1 MDSAASTSIDDA
13 TRHLEKLDFHHPYTP
28 YAVQEEF
35 MKTVYSVLDKG
46 EGQIG
51 ILESPTGT
59 GKSLSLICASLTW
72 LRNFKSNRFE
82 VSIKNAGEAYKDEP
96 SWLVDQLLRRKREEL
111 VQRWEDRERRLE
123 AIRSRE
129 KEVEERGR
137 KRRRLEVSTAPGQCT
152 EMDPDEAEWLLD
164 DWEDRDTGV
173 QDALSGLSKESRE
186 VLERI
191 GLGGPRKKE
200 EDNDILEEEI
210 KIYYTSRTHSQL
222 SQFIAELRRPS
233 FPSSLP
239 ISLTEEKSP
248 AQEPVKLLPL
258 SSRQRLCINPSVA
271 KLGSVQA
278 INDRC
283 AELQQSRSTKKCSY
297 VPKEELLSQTH
308 QFRDSALATV
318 PDIEDL
324 HQLGK
329 SLAVCPYYA
338 SRSALPGAEVIT
350 LPYPL
355 LLQRSAREALGIKLE
370 GNVVII
376 DEAHNV
382 MDAVANVHA
391 AEINLCGLRKGRGML
406 GVYVKRFGKKLT
418 GANRVNVGRLG
429 RVIDGLTE
437 WMDGAKGFEQQHG
450 IVDANDLTRRKG
462 IDQINMFE
470 LIRYIQESK
479 LAYKIESYAAH
490 VDGEK
495 ESAKQVTRSSSP
507 VLHALVSFLV
517 ALTNPSS
524 EGRIFY
530 QKTAEPGQD
539 VQLSY
544 LLLSPTH
551 AFSSIVSSARAVILA
566 GGTMSPFDDYK
577 NHLFPTLADA
587 KVTTLSCGHVV
598 PRENLCVWTLAGTRP
613 GGPSF
618 EFSYR
623 RRGDQEMVRE
633 LGLSILNICSIVPDG
648 VVVFFPSYGYL
659 EEVVAMWSRQSPGD
673 KTPQATIWDRLQA
686 RKMVFRETRGC
697 SSDEVLSEYTRA
709 ILGNGASATSPV
721 KGKGGAV
728 LLSVVGGKMSEGINF
743 SDRLGRCVMVVGLP
757 YPNIASPEWKAKTE
771 YIESTAMENLQG
783 SGNSAG
789 SNLTKEEAV
798 ARAKQAARDFYENAC
813 MRAVNQSIG
822 RAIRH
827 RGDYAA
833 IVLVDRRYATDRIQ
847 GKLPGW
853 IQSGME
859 TRRGGGDGD
868 GKDGRHM
875 CRQFDAFI
883 PRKVRASPRSHSG
896 IPGNS
901 PPNVEAAS
909 AAGRLVP
916 QREQWR
922 HSSHV
927 GAPRLALPKQ
937 VDANPDVTCIRQ
949 PLPPPRHFHRNPRSS
964 SLQFSINQAAA
975 SIKIT
980 MITVPRASVRL
991 VRNHV
996 RPAATA
1002 IAAPRGFSGTARR
1015 QTYEDDASGQE
1026 LPPSKSNLAETLRK
1040 NWVPIGG
1047 AALFAGLAYAY
1058 FSSPGPNKASEKDR
1072 LSRSE
1077 AKQSK

>member
-1 MDSAASTSIDDA
+1 MASAATTSVDDA
-13 TRHLEKLDFHHPYTP
+13 THHLEQLDFHHPYTP
-28 YAVQEEF
+28 YAVQEQF
-35 MKTVYSVLDKG
+35 MRTVYDVLDKG
-46 EGQIG
+46 EGQVG

-72 LRNFKSNRFE
+72 LRNFKSNKLE
-82 VSIKNAGEAYKDEP
+82 VSMQNAGDAYKDEP
-96 SWLVDQLLRRKREEL
+96 AWLVDQLLRRKREEL
-111 VQRWEDRERRLE
+111 VQRWEDRDKRLE
-123 AIRSRE
+123 AIRLKE
-129 KEVEERGR
+129 KALEDRGR
-137 KRRRLEVSTAPGQCT
+137 KRRRLEEAITPGDGND
-152 EMDPDEAEWLLD
+152 MYADEAEWLLD
-164 DWEDRDTGV
+164 DWGDRDTGV

-222 SQFIAELRRPS
+222 SQFITELRRPK

-239 ISLTEEKSP
+239 TSLTEKKLSVE
-248 AQEPVKLLPL
+248 ETVKLLPL

-271 KLGSVQA
+271 RLGSVQA

-283 AELQQSRSTKKCSY
+283 AELQQSKSTKKCPY

-324 HQLGK
+324 HRLGK

-338 SRSALPGAEVIT
+338 SRSALPGAEIIT

-391 AEINLCGLRKGRGML
+391 AEIKLSDLHKGREML
-406 GVYVKRFGKKLT
+406 GIYVKRFGKKLK
-418 GANRVNVGRLG
+418 GVNRVNVGRVG

-437 WMDGAKGFEQQHG
+437 WMNGAKGFKQQHG
-450 IVDANDLTRRKG
+450 IVDANDLTRPKG

-470 LIRYIQESK
+470 LIQYIQESK

-490 VDGEK
+490 V
-495 ESAKQVTRSSSP
+495 ESENDSGKPGTKSSTP
-507 VLHALVSFLV
+507 VLHTLVSFLV

-530 QKTAEPGQD
+530 QKTSGPVPD

-577 NHLFPTLADA
+577 NHLFPALADP
-587 KVTTLSCGHVV
+587 KVTTLSCGHVI
-598 PRENLCVWTLAGTRP
+598 PRENLCVWTLTGTRP
-613 GGPSF
+613 GGSSF
-618 EFSYR
+618 EFSYQ
-623 RRGDQEMVRE
+623 RRGDEEMVKE
-633 LGLSILNICSIVPDG
+633 LGLAILNICSVVPDG
-648 VVVFFPSYGYL
+648 VVAFFPSYGYL
-659 EEVVAMWSRQSPGD
+659 EEVVAVWSRRASGD
-673 KTPQATIWDRLQA
+673 KNPQTTIWDRLQT
-686 RKMVFRETRGC
+686 RKTVFRETKGC
-697 SSDEVLSEYTRA
+697 SSDEVLQEYSQA
-709 ILGNGASATSPV
+709 ILGNWGSTAGPV
-721 KGKGGAV
+721 KGKGGAL

-757 YPNIASPEWKAKTE
+757 YPNIASPEWKAKMD
-771 YIESTAMENLQG
+771 YIESTTLANLQD
-783 SGNSAG
+783 SRSDAG
-789 SNLTKEEAV
+789 SKLTKDEAA

-827 RGDYAA
+827 KGDYAA
-833 IVLVDRRYATDRIQ
+833 IVLADRRYATERIQ

-853 IQSGME
+853 IRSGMDA
-859 TRRGGGDGD
+859 RGSGGDG
-868 GKDGRHM
+868 K
-875 CRQFDAFI
+875 
-883 PRKVRASPRSHSG
+883 ASMNMLGGLMGSLGGFFRDK
-896 IPGNS
+896 
-901 PPNVEAAS
+901 
-909 AAGRLVP
+909 
-916 QREQWR
+916 QRE
-922 HSSHV
+922 
-927 GAPRLALPKQ
+927 
-937 VDANPDVTCIRQ
+937 
-949 PLPPPRHFHRNPRSS
+949 
-964 SLQFSINQAAA
+964 
-975 SIKIT
+975 
-980 MITVPRASVRL
+980 
-991 VRNHV
+991 
-996 RPAATA
+996 
-1002 IAAPRGFSGTARR
+1002 
-1015 QTYEDDASGQE
+1015 
-1026 LPPSKSNLAETLRK
+1026 
-1040 NWVPIGG
+1040 
-1047 AALFAGLAYAY
+1047 
-1058 FSSPGPNKASEKDR
+1058 
-1072 LSRSE
+1072 
-1077 AKQSK
+1077 

>member
-1 MDSAASTSIDDA
+1 MASVATSSVDDA

-28 YAVQEEF
+28 YAVQEQF
-35 MKTVYSVLDKG
+35 MRTVYDILDKG
-46 EGQIG
+46 EGQVG

-72 LRNFKSNRFE
+72 LRNFKSNKLE
-82 VSIKNAGEAYKDEP
+82 VSMQNAGDAYKDEP
-96 SWLVDQLLRRKREEL
+96 AWLVDQLLRRKREEL
-111 VQRWEDRERRLE
+111 VQRWEDREKRLE
-123 AIRSRE
+123 AIRLKE
-129 KEVEERGR
+129 KALEDRGR
-137 KRRRLEVSTAPGQCT
+137 KRRRLEEPIASGDFND
-152 EMDPDEAEWLLD
+152 MDADEAEWLLD

-222 SQFIAELRRPS
+222 SQFITELRRPK

-239 ISLTEEKSP
+239 TSLAEEKSSV
-248 AQEPVKLLPL
+248 QETVKLLPL

-271 KLGSVQA
+271 RLGSVQA

-283 AELQQSRSTKKCSY
+283 AELQQSKSTKKCSY

-338 SRSALPGAEVIT
+338 SRSALPGAEIIT

-391 AEINLCGLRKGRGML
+391 AEIKLSDLQKGRGML
-406 GVYVKRFGKKLT
+406 GVYVKRFGKKLK
-418 GANRVNVGRLG
+418 GVNRVNVGRVG

-437 WMDGAKGFEQQHG
+437 WMNGAKGFKQQHG
-450 IVDANDLTRRKG
+450 IVDANDLTRPKG

-470 LIRYIQESK
+470 LIQYIQESK

-490 VDGEK
+490 V
-495 ESAKQVTRSSSP
+495 ESANSSGKPATKSSTP
-507 VLHALVSFLV
+507 VLHTLVSFLA
-517 ALTNPSS
+517 ALTNPST

-530 QKTAEPGQD
+530 QKTSGPVQD

-577 NHLFPTLADA
+577 NHLFPALADA
-587 KVTTLSCGHVV
+587 KVTTLSCGHVI
-598 PRENLCVWTLAGTRP
+598 PRENLCVCTLTGTRP
-613 GGPSF
+613 GGSSF
-618 EFSYR
+618 EFSYQ
-623 RRGDQEMVRE
+623 RRGDQEMVKE
-633 LGLSILNICSIVPDG
+633 LGLAILNICSLVPDG

-659 EEVVAMWSRQSPGD
+659 EEVVAVWSRRALGD
-673 KTPQATIWDRLQA
+673 KNPQTTIWDRLQT
-686 RKMVFRETRGC
+686 RKMVFRETKGC
-697 SSDEVLSEYTRA
+697 SSDEVLQEYTQA
-709 ILGNGASATSPV
+709 ILGNGGRTTGMV
-721 KGKGGAV
+721 KGKGGAL

-757 YPNIASPEWKAKTE
+757 YPNIASPEWKARME
-771 YIESTAMENLQG
+771 YIESTTLENLQD
-783 SGNSAG
+783 SVNVAG
-789 SNLTKEEAV
+789 SKLTKDEAA

-827 RGDYAA
+827 KGDYAA
-833 IVLVDRRYATDRIQ
+833 IVLADRRYATERIQ

-853 IQSGME
+853 IRSGME
-859 TRRGGGDGD
+859 ARGSGGDG
-868 GKDGRHM
+868 
-875 CRQFDAFI
+875 
-883 PRKVRASPRSHSG
+883 KVSSNMLGGLMGSLGGFFRDK
-896 IPGNS
+896 
-901 PPNVEAAS
+901 
-909 AAGRLVP
+909 
-916 QREQWR
+916 QRE
-922 HSSHV
+922 
-927 GAPRLALPKQ
+927 
-937 VDANPDVTCIRQ
+937 
-949 PLPPPRHFHRNPRSS
+949 
-964 SLQFSINQAAA
+964 
-975 SIKIT
+975 
-980 MITVPRASVRL
+980 
-991 VRNHV
+991 
-996 RPAATA
+996 
-1002 IAAPRGFSGTARR
+1002 
-1015 QTYEDDASGQE
+1015 
-1026 LPPSKSNLAETLRK
+1026 
-1040 NWVPIGG
+1040 
-1047 AALFAGLAYAY
+1047 
-1058 FSSPGPNKASEKDR
+1058 
-1072 LSRSE
+1072 
-1077 AKQSK
+1077 